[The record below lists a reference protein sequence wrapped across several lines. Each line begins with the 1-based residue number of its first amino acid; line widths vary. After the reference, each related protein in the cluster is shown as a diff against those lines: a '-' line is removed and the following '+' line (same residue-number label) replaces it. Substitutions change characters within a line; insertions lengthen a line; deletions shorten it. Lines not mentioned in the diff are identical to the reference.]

1 MRRPKNRRNVT
12 LSIEVFVEGHDEKV
26 YFDRM
31 RTIKPARMSTWT
43 NSSKVVFDAIEGLK
57 EKQHVH
63 RAMAGR
69 LVVFAGGGRMIV
81 NEVVKNMQFKTLLL
95 RTDNGKDV
103 FYGTQDQWLE
113 SNESKT
119 LRRLKVVRCISR
131 EHNGLVYLLV
141 KRGKHN

>member
-1 MRRPKNRRNVT
+1 
-12 LSIEVFVEGHDEKV
+12 
-26 YFDRM
+26 
-31 RTIKPARMSTWT
+31 
-43 NSSKVVFDAIEGLK
+43 
-57 EKQHVH
+57 
-63 RAMAGR
+63 MAGR
-69 LVVFAGGGRMIV
+69 LVVFARGGRMIV

-141 KRGKHN
+141 KKRKA

>member
-1 MRRPKNRRNVT
+1 
-12 LSIEVFVEGHDEKV
+12 
-26 YFDRM
+26 
-31 RTIKPARMSTWT
+31 
-43 NSSKVVFDAIEGLK
+43 
-57 EKQHVH
+57 
-63 RAMAGR
+63 
-69 LVVFAGGGRMIV
+69 MIV

-141 KRGKHN
+141 KKRKA